1 MSRLLDKSISGI
13 ITSPP
18 YNITSKRK
26 DVYYNNGYSDIDGLT
41 EDEYLTTRTNEF
53 IEFSRILE
61 DKGVICYNISNKD
74 TIQINEI

>member
-1 MSRLLDKSISGI
+1 MNQIFNENNIYTMSRLLDKSISGI

-41 EDEYLTTRTNEF
+41 EDEYLTVRTNEF
-53 IEFSRILE
+53 IEFSRIL
-61 DKGVICYNISNKD
+61 
-74 TIQINEI
+74 